1 MSSPP
6 NPDPPL
12 YVSIKYRELNV
23 EIHGPYNDTW
33 KSVNEVLKKIKFE
46 LDAPSKNSIIFV
58 KGKTVQEI
66 LMDLRNTD
74 FFDTPRT
81 SNQCFE
87 KLKELGKTGLST
99 AAIQMALKRL
109 VVEGE
114 LKRTGATSK
123 YLYMA
128 PYVEATGV

>member
-1 MSSPP
+1 MSSLP
-6 NPDPPL
+6 NLGPHL

-33 KSVNEVLKKIKFE
+33 KSVNKIFKKIKFE
-46 LDAPSKNSIIFV
+46 LETPSKNSIIVV

-66 LMDLRNTD
+66 LIDLRNTS
-74 FFDTPRT
+74 FFDTPRS

-109 VVEGE
+109 VTEGE
-114 LKRTGATSK
+114 LKRTGATNK
-123 YLYMA
+123 YLYIA
-128 PYVEATGV
+128 PYVESMEV